1 MTLISLLLAFLKIGA
16 FSFGGGYAAIPLI
29 EVEVVR
35 VHGWLSPHQFADLIA
50 ISQLTPGPIAINSAT
65 FIGYRVAGIPGS
77 VLATLGVLLIPILI
91 VILLWTV
98 ADRFYH
104 SPWIQGALLGLKP
117 ALVALIFY
125 SAWSIGRVA
134 FDSSGPILL
143 ALGAYAVLRFSR
155 LHPAFII
162 AASGFVGFLF
172 L

>member
-1 MTLISLLLAFLKIGA
+1 MELITLLLVFSKIGA
-16 FSFGGGYAAIPLI
+16 FSFGGGYVAIPLI
-29 EVEVVR
+29 EAEVVR
-35 VHGWLSPHQFADLIA
+35 VHGWLSPHRFADLIA

-77 VLATLGVLLIPILI
+77 IAATSGVLLIPILI
-91 VILLWTV
+91 VIVLWSV

-134 FDSSGPILL
+134 FDSYGPVLIAL
-143 ALGAYAVLRFSR
+143 AAYAVLRLFR
-155 LHPAFII
+155 LHPALII
-162 AASGFVGFLF
+162 AAAGLIGFLF

>member
-1 MTLISLLLAFLKIGA
+1 MKKSVFVFLMVIFLGGCTTPQPKNISNVCEIFK
-16 FSFGGGYAAIPLI
+16 
-29 EVEVVR
+29 ERED
-35 VHGWLSPHQFADLIA
+35 WWD
-50 ISQLTPGPIAINSAT
+50 AINSAT

-91 VILLWTV
+91 VILLWIV

-104 SPWIQGALLGLKP
+104 SSWIQGALLGLKP

-162 AASGFVGFLF
+162 AASGLVGFLF